1 MASKEVNFLSS
12 PFLLIIPGLTI
23 LVFFL
28 IALLILGRLSFYQY
42 VPGGKL
48 WTPTI
53 TLDNYWTFLSQTF
66 YLNYLWL
73 TIRIS
78 AECTLIALFLSYPV
92 AYVLARI
99 RSVILSGLILT
110 LIIISN
116 FTSTVV
122 ILYVWLLALS
132 DNGIVNGL
140 LLALGLISQPLRLT
154 YNEFAVVLAM
164 VDWVLPFTIF
174 SLVGAIQNI
183 EPSLEQAA
191 QSLGANKVQTF
202 LKVTLPLSIPGIV
215 AAVLLSFLGE
225 ITSFVIPMIMGG
237 GRFDFISNLIYEK
250 IIFSTNFPFGSAA
263 AMILLA
269 VTMVIGYGI
278 NKMLMRKTLS

>member
-1 MASKEVNFLSS
+1 M
-12 PFLLIIPGLTI
+12 
-23 LVFFL
+23 
-28 IALLILGRLSFYQY
+28 IALLSLGRLSVYQY

-48 WTPTI
+48 WVPTLTPV
-53 TLDNYWTFLSQTF
+53 NYLTFLSQGF

-78 AECTLIALFLSYPV
+78 GECTLIALFLSYPV

-99 RSVILSGLILT
+99 RSVILSSIILT

-132 DNGIVNGL
+132 DNGIVNGSL
-140 LLALGLISQPLRLT
+140 IALGLISHPLRLT

-164 VDWVLPFTIF
+164 VDWVLPFSIF

-183 EPSLEQAA
+183 EPSIEQAA
-191 QSLGANKVQTF
+191 QSLGANKIQTF
-202 LKVTLPLSIPGIV
+202 LRVTLPLSVPGIV

-237 GRFDFISNLIYEK
+237 GRFDFISNLIYQK

-263 AMILLA
+263 SMILLA
-269 VTMVIGYGI
+269 VTMIIGYGI
-278 NKMLMRKTLS
+278 NRALMRKTS

>member
-1 MASKEVNFLSS
+1 LASKGINLLKS
-12 PFLLIIPGLTI
+12 PFILIAPGLAVLI
-23 LVFFL
+23 FFL
-28 IALLILGRLSFYQY
+28 VALFSLGRLSVYQY

-48 WTPTI
+48 WVPTL
-53 TLDNYWTFLSQTF
+53 TLDNYWTFLSQSV
-66 YLNYLWL
+66 YRNDLWL
-73 TIRIS
+73 TMRIS
-78 AECTLIALFLSYPV
+78 AECTVIALFLSYPV
-92 AYVLARI
+92 AYVLARVK
-99 RSVILSGLILT
+99 SVILSGIILT

-191 QSLGANKVQTF
+191 QSLGANKMQTF

-263 AMILLA
+263 SMILLA
-269 VTMVIGYGI
+269 VTMFIGYGI
-278 NKMLMRKTLS
+278 NKTLMRKTLS